1 MQIKLMGTRERAVE
15 LDFSGVPLEEEVETT
30 LKDAAKIS
38 MGTEVSEEDM
48 LNIMELCDQA
58 RPLMMDR
65 KGLELFYI
73 KVPLS
78 CRSLRWRSTGGSCM
92 STSSCAWRRSRPT

>member
-1 MQIKLMGTRERAVE
+1 MPKWCALLDTLAMMAYSCGVIGKVSPAHSMQIKLMGTRERAAE

-38 MGTEVSEEDM
+38 MGTEVSDEDM

-58 RPLMMDR
+58 RPLRVGMQD
-65 KGLELFYI
+65 
-73 KVPLS
+73 S
-78 CRSLRWRSTGGSCM
+78 
-92 STSSCAWRRSRPT
+92 